1 MLNGFSF
8 EKHIC
13 LDFANVDGLFVV
25 EFGVL
30 FWRVFDDTGA
40 SYCSISSESVLGHTN
55 LNS

>member
-8 EKHIC
+8 EKHIS
-13 LDFANVDGLFVV
+13 LDFANVDGLLVV

-40 SYCSISSESVLGHTN
+40 PYCSISSKSVLSHAN